1 LFDCITPC
9 AKKPWH
15 RIAMAP
21 PPPLMLYRAAPQRK
35 EERRQLDLAASQSHP
50 HHQARRAARGTN
62 KTAPVVRTTLR
73 STNTTLIDLVD
84 FERTMED
91 HHDDDEDL
99 EQSAGD
105 CDILDDDD
113 KVHRMDE
120 RRFTSSPTVT
130 TSSRDLIVCGSRTFE
145 VIHVEDV
152 WTSSG
157 SSGADADD
165 EVGVGEDYDHQIDEW
180 AVLEAFPP
188 PLLERDD
195 DCHCSLSWHGLM
207 REHRW
212 EQCTHLLRQML
223 ADPDATLSDDALL
236 EPGSD
241 TSLLHTA
248 AAQAPR
254 SLLLS
259 LLAVVAQKRECDTGS
274 NTTLFVGG
282 GNARGERLRTLL
294 LSGDGRGNT
303 PLHLACANLQRDET
317 RENQSSVVDVD
328 EDNDNDDDAD
338 MFAAIKI
345 MLVTAPGAL
354 ETCNNA
360 GDTPLHLLLAS
371 DLLRNDKDNQDD
383 ESTNCVQEA
392 ITSLLQIA
400 GDLTSVQNKRGLTLL
415 HIAIGNQCSDNV
427 CRLVLEA
434 TPTAALL
441 ATDHYG
447 MTPLHY
453 GAAFGT
459 ASLQVLRRLVER
471 QPSNLVLPT
480 RAGDTPLHLFVANN
494 NSAQNVA
501 RKVDEQD
508 EYNDAIHRL
517 DLLCT
522 EHATQTALSMR
533 NNEELTPV
541 HCCAL
546 FGAPWQVTQAV
557 AAAAPETIDLPAS
570 KSRSTALHL
579 AVLCF
584 IDAVNTDP
592 TLSHVRRKALL
603 KNISILTT
611 TSPSACQAV
620 DAYGQ
625 TALLLAIQCEAIP
638 SRILRRLV
646 DAAPSSLQ
654 IADPQG
660 FLPVHRACQT
670 GHVSSSLMKGTCV
683 CVAPLQPFFF
693 PSCTCSQCNMYIALV
708 SASPS
713 SRKSRTAA
721 V

>member
-1 LFDCITPC
+1 
-9 AKKPWH
+9 
-15 RIAMAP
+15 MAP
-21 PPPLMLYRAAPQRK
+21 PPPLTLYRAGQRMK
-35 EERRQLDLAASQSHP
+35 ERRPFDFASQSHHP
-50 HHQARRAARGTN
+50 PASRAARCTV
-62 KTAPVVRTTLR
+62 KTAPVTRTR
-73 STNTTLIDLVD
+73 STNTTIIDLVD
-84 FERTMED
+84 FERTMQD
-91 HHDDDEDL
+91 HDDL
-99 EQSAGD
+99 EQSAGSC
-105 CDILDDDD
+105 CDIWDDD

-120 RRFTSSPTVT
+120 HRFASP
-130 TSSRDLIVCGSRTFE
+130 RDLIVCGSRTFE

-152 WTSSG
+152 WTSSS
-157 SSGADADD
+157 SSGADADAEPDEVD
-165 EVGVGEDYDHQIDEW
+165 EVGEDNDHQIDEW

-188 PLLERDD
+188 PVLERDD
-195 DCHCSLSWHGLM
+195 DCHSSLLWHGLI
-207 REHRW
+207 RDNRW
-212 EQCTHLLRQML
+212 QQCTHLLRQML
-223 ADPDATLSDDALL
+223 ADPDATLSDEALL

-241 TSLLHTA
+241 TSLLHMA

-254 SLLLS
+254 PLLLS
-259 LLAVVAQKRECDTGS
+259 LLAVVAQKQECAIGS
-274 NTTLFVGG
+274 TTTRFSGG
-282 GNARGERLRTLL
+282 GSARERLRTLL

-303 PLHLACANLQRDET
+303 PLHLACANLQREVKTMVD
-317 RENQSSVVDVD
+317 RSSVHVD
-328 EDNDNDDDAD
+328 EENDDDNDVDDDAD

-360 GDTPLHLLLAS
+360 GDTPFHLLLAS
-371 DLLRNDKDNQDD
+371 DLLRNSGHDDDQDD
-383 ESTNCVQEA
+383 ESTNGVQEA
-392 ITSLLQIA
+392 ITTLLQIA
-400 GDLTSVQNKRGLTLL
+400 GDLTSVQNKRGLILL

-434 TPTAALL
+434 TPTAALS
-441 ATDHYG
+441 ATDQYG

-459 ASLQVLRRLVER
+459 PSLHVLRRLVER

-480 RAGDTPLHLFVANN
+480 RAGDTPLHLFLANN
-494 NSAQNVA
+494 NLAQNVA
-501 RKVDEQD
+501 RVDGRD

-517 DLLCT
+517 DLLGT
-522 EHATQTALSMR
+522 EHATQTALLMR

-557 AAAAPETIDLPAS
+557 AAAAPETIAVPAS
-570 KSRSTALHL
+570 KSQSTALHL

-584 IDAVNTDP
+584 IDAANTDP

-611 TSPSACQAV
+611 TSTSACQAV

-646 DAAPSSLQ
+646 DAAPSSVQ

-683 CVAPLQPFFF
+683 CVCCSVASFHPAHALNAT
-693 PSCTCSQCNMYIALV
+693 CTQL
-708 SASPS
+708 S
-713 SRKSRTAA
+713 SRHLQARENRGRPQFD
-721 V
+721 